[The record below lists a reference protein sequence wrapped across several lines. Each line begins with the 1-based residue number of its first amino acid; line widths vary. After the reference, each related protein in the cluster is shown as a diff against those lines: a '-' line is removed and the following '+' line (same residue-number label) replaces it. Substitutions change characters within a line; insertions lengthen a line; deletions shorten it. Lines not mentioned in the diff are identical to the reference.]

1 MRIFRIPF
9 SILLSPEKE
18 ICILILLHLI
28 IISLPV
34 LNDLNVPKA
43 KENGIEVVDGGAS
56 IDQDETEQDD
66 SGGFE

>member
-1 MRIFRIPF
+1 MRIFRIPY

-18 ICILILLHLI
+18 ICILILLLI

-43 KENGIEVVDGGAS
+43 EENGIEVVDGGAS
-56 IDQDETEQDD
+56 IDRDETEQDD

>member
-1 MRIFRIPF
+1 MRIFRIPY

-18 ICILILLHLI
+18 ICILILLLL

-43 KENGIEVVDGGAS
+43 EKNGIEVVDGGAS
-56 IDQDETEQDD
+56 IDQDETEQDH
-66 SGGFE
+66 SGAFE

>member
-1 MRIFRIPF
+1 MRIFRIPY

-18 ICILILLHLI
+18 ICILILLLI

-43 KENGIEVVDGGAS
+43 EENGIEVVDGGAS